1 MPSLYSRLLCTATLA
16 ISLFLAVGHA
26 GAAETDPDGRLF
38 ESSEDPLA
46 DVRQA
51 LDRAGDGDRLALI
64 VLGGNWC
71 HDSRALAARL
81 NRSPLADVIDQNYEV
96 VFVDAGFLDK
106 GRDVMQEFG
115 VEQYYATPTVLIVD
129 PSTGQLINDAD
140 RHIWA
145 NAYNVDMPSS
155 VRYFEKWAKD
165 DAAADPLPDSAEL
178 RRLHAQIDQ
187 FEQQLGDR
195 VAAGYAVVG
204 PMLEAYKAGNPP
216 ENFEAS
222 WNELRDFRMAIP
234 DEIRALRDEAQRR
247 VAEGDTDIQLEFP
260 EYPPLSWESRD

>member
-1 MPSLYSRLLCTATLA
+1 MPSPYSRLLCIITLA
-16 ISLFLAVGHA
+16 ISLLLTVGH
-26 GAAETDPDGRLF
+26 AAETDPDGRLF
-38 ESSEDPLA
+38 DPSEDALA
-46 DVRQA
+46 DVEQA

-71 HDSRALAARL
+71 HDSRALAARM
-81 NRSPLADVIDQNYEV
+81 NRSPLAEVIEQHYEP

-106 GRDVMQEFG
+106 GRGVLQQFG

-129 PSTGQLINDAD
+129 PSTGRLINDED

-145 NAYNVDMPSS
+145 NAYNVDMASS
-155 VRYFEKWAKD
+155 VAYFEKWANSAAVA
-165 DAAADPLPDSAEL
+165 DAPPDSAEL
-178 RRLHAQIDQ
+178 RRVYAEIDE
-187 FEQQLGDR
+187 FERQLAER
-195 VAAGYAVVG
+195 VDAGYAVVG

-234 DEIRALRDEAQRR
+234 DDIRALRDEADRQ
-247 VAEGDTDIQLEFP
+247 ASEGSEEIRLAYP